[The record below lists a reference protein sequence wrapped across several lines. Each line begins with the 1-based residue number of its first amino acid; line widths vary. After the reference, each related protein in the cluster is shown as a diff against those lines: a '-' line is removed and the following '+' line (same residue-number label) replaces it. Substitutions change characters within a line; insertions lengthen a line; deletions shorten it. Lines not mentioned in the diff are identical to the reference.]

1 MKYRNLIH
9 SYIYTDIEKVEKT
22 TEFVERMKKV
32 QEEVGAVLKKNRTGK
47 FYPQVE
53 NKYLRCLG
61 SWSMIYVY

>member
-1 MKYRNLIH
+1 M
-9 SYIYTDIEKVEKT
+9 YTDVEKVEKT
-22 TEFVERMKKV
+22 TNFVERVKKV
-32 QEEVGAVLKKNRTGK
+32 QEEEGTGGSRSSTEKNRTAK